1 MWLQTTSIRR
11 PVTTAMLFLA
21 VVLFGIF
28 SYNQLS
34 TDLLPEI
41 DIPKLT
47 IQTSYPNASPEEV
60 ETLITEPIEASVST
74 ITGIKKVTS
83 TSREGLSFVIAE
95 FLWGSDMD
103 FAALHVR
110 EKLDQLRYMLPK
122 EAGRPTIVR
131 LDPSSF
137 PIMTLVVTSKKTGN
151 SITSTNVNL
160 QKMQIQD
167 KEYLVNL
174 KEFSRL
180 VIKRRLEQIDG
191 VAQASILGG
200 LEREIQVNV
209 NMQLLKTF
217 ALSIE
222 DVVASIS
229 AANINLPGGDIKSGW
244 FRFSL
249 RILGELQTVEE
260 IKNTVIIDNKEKN
273 TSFDGKK
280 KTVRIKDVA
289 EVVDDFKERQG
300 ISRLNGK
307 ETISIL
313 IKKEVGSNTVN
324 TAREVQ
330 EVIKQLNEEYKDFN
344 ISVIF
349 SQSEFINDAISNVE
363 QEVVYGGILAFIV
376 LFLFLYNIRDPL
388 IIGITIPTSLLA
400 TFLLMYFFGV
410 NLNIISMGGLAV
422 GVGMLLDNSIVV
434 IENISRHRQ
443 SGKSLIE
450 SATLGAS
457 EVGLAITASTLT
469 TVAVFLPLI
478 YIKGIAAEL
487 FRDQSLSIT
496 ISLMASLFVA
506 MTLIPM
512 LASRKKI
519 IKPSS
524 LFSGNSTYLIN
535 KISNPIFNRISK
547 LIEKL
552 FNKYESLLLYALDN
566 RIKVLVVTIFLF
578 ALTVFLIVIMPKEF
592 IPNVEQH
599 EFILEAKMSRG
610 SSLYGT
616 SQLVRLIENEL
627 TAMNSIKYVLS
638 NIGIVDEYDVLNITR
653 SSIDRAEMY
662 VKIKKQFVPSNA
674 IKEIR
679 KKLDKFKNVSFA
691 INKPKSTFE
700 KILNPSENDIQIK
713 VVGKDLTTSA
723 KIAENLIHYL
733 KRINNLTDIRLG
745 FEKGI
750 PEYLIEIDRAKA
762 AMYGLTVRDISNF
775 ISTIFKGREVTT
787 VSDFDKKITILV
799 RASETDRDD
808 TFDLLNNS
816 INTKNGKVPLR
827 DFIKYRRSEGYLEI
841 CRENNNRQM
850 SVLANFTGSSISE
863 IINTIKEELKPLNIP
878 AGYSVEVGGVNEEM
892 QDALKSLIIS
902 LLLSIAL
909 MYMIL
914 AAEFESLLYPFII
927 IFSIPLAIVGAIVL
941 LFVTG
946 QSLSVISLV
955 GLIILVGIADNDAV
969 VKVDFILCKRREN
982 LSVRN
987 SIIEAGKQRFRP
999 IVMNTLTVVFALIP
1013 MMLSTGA
1020 GSQLQI
1026 ALSIAIVGGLLS
1038 STFLTLIVVPILYS
1052 FFDNDSSIK

>member
-1 MWLQTTSIRR
+1 
-11 PVTTAMLFLA
+11 
-21 VVLFGIF
+21 
-28 SYNQLS
+28 QLS

-47 IQTSYPNASPEEV
+47 IQTSYPNAAPEEV
-60 ETLITEPIEASVST
+60 EALITEPIEASVGT

-83 TSREGLSFVIAE
+83 TSREGLSLVIVE

-137 PIMTLVVTSKKTGN
+137 PIMTLVVTSRKTDNYIAG
-151 SITSTNVNL
+151 TTNVKSH
-160 QKMQIQD
+160 KMSVQD

-174 KEFSRL
+174 KEYSRL

-229 AANINLPGGDIKSGW
+229 AANVNLPGGDIKSGW

-260 IKNTVIIDNKEKN
+260 IKNTIVNNNLEKN
-273 TSFDGKK
+273 TSVDGKRK
-280 KTVRIKDVA
+280 IVHIKDVA

-313 IKKEVGSNTVN
+313 VKKEVGSNTVN
-324 TAREVQ
+324 TAKEVQ

-376 LFLFLYNIRDPL
+376 LFFFLYNFRDPL

-400 TFLLMYFFGV
+400 TFLLMYFLGV

-443 SGKSLIE
+443 SGKSLTE
-450 SATLGAS
+450 SAALGAS

-519 IKPSS
+519 IKNSS
-524 LFSGNSTYLIN
+524 LLSGKTYN
-535 KISNPIFNRISK
+535 RIFNRISK
-547 LIEKL
+547 LIEIL
-552 FNKYESLLLYALDN
+552 FNKYEWLLLYALEN
-566 RIKVLVVTIFLF
+566 RIKVLVGTIILF
-578 ALTVFLIVIMPKEF
+578 AITVFLIVIMPKEF
-592 IPNVEQH
+592 FPNVEQH
-599 EFILEAKMSRG
+599 EFILETKMPRG
-610 SSLYGT
+610 TSLYGT
-616 SQLVRLIENEL
+616 SQLVHLIENEL
-627 TAMNSIKYVLS
+627 TAMNSIEYVLS
-638 NIGIVDEYDVLNITR
+638 NIGIVDEHDILSITR

-662 VKIKKQFVPSNA
+662 VKIKNQFVPSNT
-674 IKEIR
+674 IKDIR
-679 KKLDKFKNVSFA
+679 KILEKFKNVSYA
-691 INKPKSTFE
+691 IHKPKSTFE

-713 VVGKDLTTSA
+713 IVGKDLNTAA
-723 KIAENLIHYL
+723 KVAQELLPYL
-733 KRINNLTDIRLG
+733 KSINNLKDLRLG

-750 PEYLIEIDRAKA
+750 PEYLIEIDRTKA
-762 AMYGLTVRDISNF
+762 AMYGLTIRDISNF
-775 ISTIFKGREVTT
+775 ISTIFKGREATT
-787 VSDFDKKITILV
+787 ISDFDKKITLLV
-799 RASETDRDD
+799 RATEADRDEIY
-808 TFDLLNNS
+808 DLLNNS
-816 INTKNGKVPLR
+816 ITTKNGEVQLR
-827 DFIKYRRSEGYLEI
+827 DFIKYRHSEGYLEI

-850 SVLANFTGSSISE
+850 SVLANFTGSSINE

-878 AGYSVEVGGVNEEM
+878 AGYSIEVGGVNEEM
-892 QDALKSLIIS
+892 QDALKALIMS

-914 AAEFESLLYPFII
+914 AAEFESLRIPLII

-969 VKVDFILCKRREN
+969 VKIDFILRKRREN
-982 LSVRN
+982 LSVRE

-1052 FFDNDSSIK
+1052 FFDKDSSIK

>member
-47 IQTSYPNASPEEV
+47 IQTSYPNAAPEEV
-60 ETLITEPIEASVST
+60 EASITEPIEASVGT

-83 TSREGLSFVIAE
+83 TSREGLSFVIIE

-122 EAGRPTIVR
+122 EAGRPTIIR

-160 QKMQIQD
+160 QKMQVQD
-167 KEYLVNL
+167 KERLVNL

-229 AANINLPGGDIKSGW
+229 AANVNLPGGDIKSGW

-260 IKNTVIIDNKEKN
+260 IKNTVIID
-273 TSFDGKK
+273 DGKK

-289 EVVDDFKERQG
+289 EVLDDFKERQG

-313 IKKEVGSNTVN
+313 VKKEVGSNTVN
-324 TAREVQ
+324 TAGEVQ

-349 SQSEFINDAISNVE
+349 NQSEFINDAISNVE
-363 QEVVYGGILAFIV
+363 QEVLYGGFLAFIV

-519 IKPSS
+519 IKTHL
-524 LFSGNSTYLIN
+524 LFDYKNTYFIKRIL
-535 KISNPIFNRISK
+535 NPFFYRISK
-547 LIEKL
+547 TFESL
-552 FNKYESLLLYALDN
+552 FRYYERLLLYALDN
-566 RIKVLVVTIFLF
+566 RLKILVLTIILF

-599 EFILEAKMSRG
+599 EFILEAKMPRG
-610 SSLYGT
+610 TSLYGT
-616 SQLVRLIENEL
+616 SQLVYLIENEL
-627 TAMNSIKYVLS
+627 TAMNSIEYVLS

-662 VKIKKQFVPSNA
+662 VKIKKQFVPSDA

-713 VVGKDLTTSA
+713 VVGKDLNTAA
-723 KIAENLIHYL
+723 KIAQELLPYL
-733 KRINNLTDIRLG
+733 KSINNLTDIRLG

-775 ISTIFKGREVTT
+775 ISTIFKGREATT
-787 VSDFDKKITILV
+787 VSDFDKKITLLV
-799 RASETDRDD
+799 RATEADRDEIY
-808 TFDLLNNS
+808 DLLNNS
-816 INTKNGKVPLR
+816 ITTRNGEVQLR
-827 DFIKYRRSEGYLEI
+827 AFIKYRRSEGYLEI

-850 SVLANFTGSSISE
+850 SVLANFTGSNINE

-878 AGYSVEVGGVNEEM
+878 AGYSIEVGGVNEEM
-892 QDALKSLIIS
+892 QDALKGLIMS

-914 AAEFESLLYPFII
+914 AAEFESLRIPFII

-946 QSLSVISLV
+946 QSLSVISLI

-969 VKVDFILCKRREN
+969 VKIDFILRKRREN

-1052 FFDNDSSIK
+1052 FFDKDSSIK

>member
-47 IQTSYPNASPEEV
+47 IQTSYPNAAPEEV
-60 ETLITEPIEASVST
+60 EALITEPIEASVGT

-83 TSREGLSFVIAE
+83 TSREGLSLVIVE

-137 PIMTLVVTSKKTGN
+137 PIMTLVVTSRKTDN
-151 SITSTNVNL
+151 YITGTNVNF
-160 QKMQIQD
+160 QKMHAQD
-167 KEYLVNL
+167 KERLVNL

-260 IKNTVIIDNKEKN
+260 IKNTVIIDH
-273 TSFDGKK
+273 DGKK

-324 TAREVQ
+324 TASEVQ

-349 SQSEFINDAISNVE
+349 TQSEFINDAISNVE

-376 LFLFLYNIRDPL
+376 LFLFLYNFRDPL

-519 IKPSS
+519 IKTPS
-524 LFSGNSTYLIN
+524 LLIN
-535 KISNPIFNRISK
+535 KISNPFFNRISK
-547 LIEKL
+547 LIEIL
-552 FNKYESLLLYALDN
+552 FNKYERLLLYALDN
-566 RIKVLVVTIFLF
+566 RIKVLILTIILF
-578 ALTVFLIVIMPKEF
+578 ALTVLLIVIMPKEF

-599 EFILEAKMSRG
+599 EFILEAKMPRG
-610 SSLYGT
+610 TSLYGT
-616 SQLVRLIENEL
+616 SQLVHLIENEL
-627 TAMNSIKYVLS
+627 TAMNSIEYVLS
-638 NIGIVDEYDVLNITR
+638 NIGIVDEYDILSITR

-679 KKLDKFKNVSFA
+679 KKLEKFRNVSFA

-713 VVGKDLTTSA
+713 VVGKDLNTSA
-723 KIAENLIHYL
+723 KIAENLIPYL

-775 ISTIFKGREVTT
+775 ISTIFKGREATT
-787 VSDFDKKITILV
+787 VSDFDKKITLLV
-799 RASETDRDD
+799 RATETDRDEIY
-808 TFDLLNNS
+808 DLLNNS
-816 INTKNGKVPLR
+816 INTKNGEVHLR
-827 DFIKYRRSEGYLEI
+827 DIIEYRRSDGYLEI

-850 SVLANFTGSSISE
+850 SVLANFTGSSVSE
-863 IINTIKEELKPLNIP
+863 IISRIEEELKPLNIP

-892 QDALKSLIIS
+892 QDALNGLIMS

-914 AAEFESLLYPFII
+914 AAEFESLRIPFII

-969 VKVDFILCKRREN
+969 VKIDFILRNRREN

-1052 FFDNDSSIK
+1052 FFDKDSSVK

>member
-47 IQTSYPNASPEEV
+47 IQTSYPNAAPEEV
-60 ETLITEPIEASVST
+60 EALITEPIEASIGT

-83 TSREGLSFVIAE
+83 TSREGLSLVIVE

-137 PIMTLVVTSKKTGN
+137 PIMTLVVTSRKTGN
-151 SITSTNVNL
+151 YKASTNVNL
-160 QKMQIQD
+160 QKMHVQD

-180 VIKRRLEQIDG
+180 VIKRRLEQIEG

-209 NMQLLKTF
+209 NMQLLNTF
-217 ALSIE
+217 SLSID
-222 DVVASIS
+222 DVVTSIS

-249 RILGELQTVEE
+249 RILGELQNVEE
-260 IKNTVIIDNKEKN
+260 IKNTVIIDNREKN

-280 KTVRIKDVA
+280 KTIHIKDVA

-313 IKKEVGSNTVN
+313 VKKEVGSNTVN

-363 QEVVYGGILAFIV
+363 QEVLYGGFLAFIV

-400 TFLLMYFFGV
+400 TFLLMYFLDV

-450 SATLGAS
+450 SAMLGAS

-519 IKPSS
+519 IKTSS
-524 LFSGNSTYLIN
+524 PLIN
-535 KISNPIFNRISK
+535 KISNPIFHRISK

-552 FNKYESLLLYALDN
+552 FKKYERLLLYALDN
-566 RIKVLVVTIFLF
+566 RIKVLVGTIILF
-578 ALTVFLIVIMPKEF
+578 AITVFLIVIMPKEF
-592 IPNVEQH
+592 FPNVEQH
-599 EFILEAKMSRG
+599 EFILEAKMPRG
-610 SSLYGT
+610 TSLYGT
-616 SQLVRLIENEL
+616 SQLVHLIENEL
-627 TAMNSIKYVLS
+627 TAMHSIEYVLS
-638 NIGIVDEYDVLNITR
+638 NIGIVDEYDILSITR

-691 INKPKSTFE
+691 IYKPKSTFE

-713 VVGKDLTTSA
+713 VVGKDLNTAA
-723 KIAENLIHYL
+723 KVAQELLPYL
-733 KRINNLTDIRLG
+733 KSIKNLTDIRLG

-775 ISTIFKGREVTT
+775 ISTIFKGREATT
-787 VSDFDKKITILV
+787 VSDFDKKITLLV
-799 RASETDRDD
+799 RATEADRDEIY
-808 TFDLLNNS
+808 DLLNHS
-816 INTKNGKVPLR
+816 ITTKNGEVQLR

-841 CRENNNRQM
+841 SRENNNRQM
-850 SVLANFTGSSISE
+850 SVLANFTGSNINE

-878 AGYSVEVGGVNEEM
+878 AGYSIEVGGVNEEM
-892 QDALKSLIIS
+892 QDALKGLIMS

-914 AAEFESLLYPFII
+914 AAEFESLRIPFII

-969 VKVDFILCKRREN
+969 VKIDFILRKRREN
-982 LSVRN
+982 LSVRE
-987 SIIEAGKQRFRP
+987 SIIEAGRQRFRP

-1052 FFDNDSSIK
+1052 FFDKDSSIK

>member
-47 IQTSYPNASPEEV
+47 IQTSYPNAAPEEV
-60 ETLITEPIEASVST
+60 EALITEPIEASVGT

-83 TSREGLSFVIAE
+83 TSREGLSLVIVE

-122 EAGRPTIVR
+122 DAGRPTIVR

-137 PIMTLVVTSKKTGN
+137 PIMTLVVTNSKTDDV
-151 SITSTNVNL
+151 ITSKNVFL
-160 QKMQIQD
+160 QNMHVQD
-167 KEYLVNL
+167 KERLVGL

-217 ALSIE
+217 AISIE

-229 AANINLPGGDIKSGW
+229 AANVNLPGGDIKSGW

-260 IKNTVIIDNKEKN
+260 IKNTLIIN
-273 TSFDGKK
+273 DGKK
-280 KTVRIKDVA
+280 KSVRIKDVA

-324 TAREVQ
+324 TATEVQ
-330 EVIKQLNEEYKDFN
+330 EVIEQLNKEYKDFN
-344 ISVIF
+344 ISVVF

-363 QEVVYGGILAFIV
+363 QEVVYGGFLAFIV
-376 LFLFLYNIRDPL
+376 LFLFLYNIRDPF

-443 SGKSLIE
+443 SGKSLTE
-450 SATLGAS
+450 SATIGAS

-478 YIKGIAAEL
+478 YIKGIASEL

-512 LASRKKI
+512 LASRKII
-519 IKPSS
+519 IKTP
-524 LFSGNSTYLIN
+524 LIFKGKGTNFIN
-535 KISNPIFNRISK
+535 KISNPVFTRISK
-547 LIEKL
+547 FIEAL
-552 FNKYESLLLYALDN
+552 FNKYERLLLYALDN
-566 RIKVLVVTIFLF
+566 RIKVLILSIILF
-578 ALTVFLIVIMPKEF
+578 ALTVLLIVIMPKEF
-592 IPNVEQH
+592 IPDVEQH
-599 EFILEAKMSRG
+599 EFILEAKLPRG
-610 SSLYGT
+610 TSLYGT
-616 SQLVRLIENEL
+616 SQLVNLLENEL
-627 TAMNSIKYVLS
+627 TAMNSIEYVLS
-638 NIGIVDEYDVLNITR
+638 NIGIVDEYDILSITR

-662 VKIKKQFVPSNA
+662 VKIKKHFIPSKI

-679 KKLDKFKNVSFA
+679 NKLEKFKNVSFA
-691 INKPKSTFE
+691 IHKPKSTFE

-713 VVGKDLTTSA
+713 VVGKDLNTSA
-723 KIAENLIHYL
+723 KIAENLIPYL
-733 KRINNLTDIRLG
+733 KRIYDLKDIRLG

-750 PEYLIEIDRAKA
+750 PEYLIEIDRVKA
-762 AMYGLTVRDISNF
+762 ARYGLTVKDISNF
-775 ISTIFKGREVTT
+775 ISIMFKGREATT
-787 VSDFDKKITILV
+787 VSDFDKKITLLV
-799 RASETDRDD
+799 RANEAHRDEIY
-808 TFDLLNNS
+808 DLLNNS
-816 INTKNGKVPLR
+816 ISTKNGEVHLR
-827 DFIKYRRSEGYLEI
+827 DIIEYRRSEGYLEI
-841 CRENNNRQM
+841 SRENYNRQM
-850 SVLANFTGSSISE
+850 SVLANYSGSSINE
-863 IINTIKEELKPLNIP
+863 IITTIKDELKPLNIP
-878 AGYSVEVGGVNEEM
+878 DGYSVEVGGVNEEM
-892 QDALKSLIIS
+892 QDALNGLIMS

-914 AAEFESLLYPFII
+914 AAEFESLRIPFII

-969 VKVDFILCKRREN
+969 VKIDFILRKRREN
-982 LSVRN
+982 LSVRD
-987 SIIEAGKQRFRP
+987 SIIQAGRQRFRP

-1052 FFDNDSSIK
+1052 FFDKDSSVK

>member
-11 PVTTAMLFLA
+11 PVTTLMLFLA

-47 IQTSYPNASPEEV
+47 IQTSYPNAAPEEV
-60 ETLITEPIEASVST
+60 ETLITEPIEASVGT

-83 TSREGLSFVIAE
+83 TSREGLSLVIVE
-95 FLWGSDMD
+95 FLWGTDMD
-103 FAALHVR
+103 FASLHVR

-131 LDPSSF
+131 IDPSSF
-137 PIMTLVVTSKKTGN
+137 PIMTLVVTSRETDNYIAGV
-151 SITSTNVNL
+151 TNIKSH
-160 QKMQIQD
+160 KMSVQN

-217 ALSIE
+217 GISLD
-222 DVVASIS
+222 DVVASMS

-249 RILGELQTVEE
+249 RILGELQNVEE
-260 IKNTVIIDNKEKN
+260 IKNTVIID
-273 TSFDGKK
+273 DGKK
-280 KTVRIKDVA
+280 KTIRIKDVA

-313 IKKEVGSNTVN
+313 VKKEVGSNTVK
-324 TAREVQ
+324 TADEVQ

-363 QEVVYGGILAFIV
+363 QGVIYGGFLAFIV

-443 SGKSLIE
+443 SGKSLTE
-450 SATLGAS
+450 SAMLGAS

-519 IKPSS
+519 IKTS
-524 LFSGNSTYLIN
+524 LSLIN
-535 KISNPIFNRISK
+535 KISNPIFHRISK

-552 FNKYESLLLYALDN
+552 FKKYERLLLYALDN
-566 RIKVLVVTIFLF
+566 RLKVLIVTIILF

-592 IPNVEQH
+592 FPNVEQH
-599 EFILEAKMSRG
+599 EFILEAKMPRG
-610 SSLYGT
+610 TALYGT
-616 SQLVRLIENEL
+616 SQLVHLIENEL
-627 TAMNSIKYVLS
+627 AAMPSIEYVLS
-638 NIGIVDEYDVLNITR
+638 NVGIVDEYDILSITR

-679 KKLDKFKNVSFA
+679 KKLEKFKNVSFA
-691 INKPKSTFE
+691 IYKPKSTFE

-713 VVGKDLTTSA
+713 VVGKDLNISA
-723 KIAENLIHYL
+723 KIAENLIPHL
-733 KRINNLTDIRLG
+733 KRINDLTDIRLG

-775 ISTIFKGREVTT
+775 ISTIFKGREATT
-787 VSDFDKKITILV
+787 ISDFDKKITLLV
-799 RASETDRDD
+799 RATETDRDEIY
-808 TFDLLNNS
+808 DLLNHS
-816 INTKNGKVPLR
+816 IKTKNGGIQLR
-827 DFIKYRRSEGYLEI
+827 DFINYRRSEGYLEI
-841 CRENNNRQM
+841 SRENNNRQM
-850 SVLANFTGSSISE
+850 SVLANFTGSNIDE
-863 IINTIKEELKPLNIP
+863 IVNTIKEELKPLNIP
-878 AGYSVEVGGVNEEM
+878 DGYSIEVGGVNEEM
-892 QDALKSLIIS
+892 QDALKGLIMS

-914 AAEFESLLYPFII
+914 AAEFESLRTPFII
-927 IFSIPLAIVGAIVL
+927 IFSIPLAISGAIIL

-969 VKVDFILCKRREN
+969 VKIDFILRKRREN
-982 LSVRN
+982 LSVRE
-987 SIIEAGKQRFRP
+987 SIIEAGRQRFRP

-1052 FFDNDSSIK
+1052 FFDKDSSIK